1 MTQIF
6 DSADQINNLF
16 FDWVCLEEFL
26 LEEGRACSVVAQID
40 ALQLQKGT
48 DEMEMGVF
56 VLEELQLSL
65 EERNCMRSKFVESNL
80 VVGEIDSLTWIS
92 WRVNHKISL
101 YFFCEF

>member
-1 MTQIF
+1 VTQIF
-6 DSADQINNLF
+6 DSADQVHNLF

-26 LEEGRACSVVAQID
+26 LKEGRACSVVSQID
-40 ALQLQKGT
+40 ALQLQKGA